1 MVIAVVHYGHGRIR
15 RMGEEVCMQQFATWW
30 KEGVV
35 YQIYP
40 RSFQDSNDDGVGD
53 IPGIIR
59 RLDYLQWL
67 GVSAIWLSPIYP
79 SPMRD
84 FGYDV
89 SDYRGVDPL
98 FGSLTDMDELIA
110 KAHERGLKVILDM
123 VLNHTSN
130 EHAWFRES
138 SSSRDNPKSDFY
150 IWKDKVPGN
159 HKGLPNNWYACFGGR
174 AWTFE
179 PKRGQYYLHSFLA
192 QQPDL
197 NWRNDAVVEA
207 LFNDMRFWLEKGVD
221 GFRLDVINAIVKDD
235 MFRDNPGCVGPT
247 PRPYDMQRHL
257 FDRNR
262 PEAHGKLRRFRKMMD
277 EYDDRMLVGE
287 IMVEAPGEPEKAAS
301 YLGGG
306 DNELHLAFDFT
317 LLSTKWGAGEWRR
330 VAQRWYK
337 AMPVAGWPCWV
348 LSNHDM
354 PRAISRFKGSLPKA
368 KLAAMFLLTQRGTPF
383 IYYGEEIGMTDIRLP
398 RSKFQ
403 DPLGKKYWPFHPGR
417 DPERSPMQWDSSLN
431 AGFSAVRPW
440 LPLCPDHSTKN
451 VEVQKNE
458 PDSMLSYYRALLQL
472 RNHDEVLRLGSHR
485 FLETT
490 SNDVMA
496 YVREYRGMQRL
507 VLLNFSGKALAV
519 APRSDGR
526 NPDVELAGGRALFST
541 EGTDGSL
548 NQLDDGRILL
558 CAYQGLICSI
568 V

>member
-1 MVIAVVHYGHGRIR
+1 MR
-15 RMGEEVCMQQFATWW
+15 QFETWW

-40 RSFQDSNDDGVGD
+40 RSFQDSNGDGVGD
-53 IPGIIR
+53 IPGIIS

-67 GVSAIWLSPIYP
+67 GVGAIWLSPIYP
-79 SPMRD
+79 SPMFD

-98 FGSLTDMDELIA
+98 FGALSDMDELIS
-110 KAHERGLKVILDM
+110 KAHDRGIKVILDM
-123 VLNHTSN
+123 VLNHTSS
-130 EHAWFRES
+130 EHAWFKES

-159 HKGLPNNWYACFGGR
+159 RRGMPNNWYACFGGR

-192 QQPDL
+192 EQPDL
-197 NWRNDAVVEA
+197 NWRNDEVVEA
-207 LFNDMRFWLEKGVD
+207 LFDDIRFWLEKGVD
-221 GFRLDVINAIVKDD
+221 GFRLDVINAIIKDD
-235 MFRDNPGCVGPT
+235 MFRDNPGCIGAT

-262 PEAHGKLRRFRKMMD
+262 PEAHGKLRRFRRMMD

-301 YLGGG
+301 YLGDGT
-306 DNELHLAFDFT
+306 NELNLAFDFT
-317 LLSTKWGAGEWRR
+317 LLSTKWGARQWRR

-337 AMPVAGWPCWV
+337 SMPAEGWPCWV

-368 KLAAMFLLTQRGTPF
+368 KLAALFLLTQKGTPF
-383 IYYGEEIGMTDIRLP
+383 IYYGEELGMSDIRLP
-398 RSKFQ
+398 RSKFH

-417 DPERSPMQWDSSLN
+417 DPERSPMQWDASTY
-431 AGFSAVRPW
+431 AGFSEKRPW
-440 LPLCPDHSTKN
+440 LPLGPDHSVRN
-451 VEVQKNE
+451 VEAQKDD
-458 PDSMLSYYRALLQL
+458 PASMLSYYRALLRL

-485 FLETT
+485 FLET
-490 SNDVMA
+490 SSDDVMA
-496 YVREYRGMQRL
+496 YVREYHGKQRL
-507 VLLNFSGKALAV
+507 VLLNFSGKSV
-519 APRSDGR
+519 AFSLRKSGSE
-526 NPDVELAGGRALFST
+526 NPDVALEGDRLLFST
-541 EGTDGSL
+541 DEIPGDL
-548 NQLDDGRILL
+548 DQLGDGRTVLG
-558 CAYQGLICSI
+558 AYQGVVCSI
-568 V
+568 A